1 MHTRMMMMM
10 MRRCRNVI
18 ARKPAH
24 YVLPEEES

>member
-1 MHTRMMMMM
+1 MHTRMMMM